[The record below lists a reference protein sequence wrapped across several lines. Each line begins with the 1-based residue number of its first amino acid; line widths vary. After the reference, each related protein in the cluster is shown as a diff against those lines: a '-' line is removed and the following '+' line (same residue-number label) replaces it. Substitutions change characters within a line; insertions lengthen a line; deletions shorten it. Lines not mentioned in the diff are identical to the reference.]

1 MNKFISLVVIL
12 IFIFI
17 PINISYSLENKIILK
32 VNNNIITSVDILNE
46 IIYLES
52 INAEFKNASSTEAFE
67 ISKKSL
73 IKEKIKEIE
82 LLKYIEDLKIEEKLY
97 EQIIK
102 DYFGRLGIE
111 SILELEKFFMNK
123 GLNPSLIEKKI
134 TIEILWNQLIYTKF
148 HQNVKVDENLIKKD
162 LLVKKK
168 QNEYLLSEITID
180 IENKDKINEIND
192 TISEKGFAQAALLHS
207 DSDTAQKGGE
217 LGWVK
222 ETSINKMI
230 KEKLINLNIEEITKP
245 IRIPSGFI
253 IIQVKDKREIELD
266 VNIDNEIK
274 LIIQK
279 KTNEQLNQF
288 SKIYFNKIK
297 KNIQINEL

>member
-17 PINISYSLENKIILK
+17 PINISFSLENKIILK

-52 INAEFKNASSTEAFE
+52 INPEFKNASSTEAFE

>member
-1 MNKFISLVVIL
+1 MNKFISLVIIL

-17 PINISYSLENKIILK
+17 PINNSYSLENKIILK

-111 SILELEKFFMNK
+111 SVLELEKFFINK
-123 GLNPSLIEKKI
+123 GLDPSSIEKKI

-162 LLVKKK
+162 LLIKKK

-180 IENKDKINEIND
+180 IENKDKINEVND
-192 TISEKGFAQAALLHS
+192 TINEKGFAQAALLHS

-230 KEKLINLNIEEITKP
+230 TEKLLNLNIGEITKP

-253 IIQVKDKREIELD
+253 IIQIKDKREIDLD

-279 KTNEQLNQF
+279 KTNEQLNQL

>member
-17 PINISYSLENKIILK
+17 PINISFSLENKIILK

-52 INAEFKNASSTEAFE
+52 INPEFKNASSTEAFE

-111 SILELEKFFMNK
+111 SILELEKFFMDK
-123 GLNPSLIEKKI
+123 GLNSTLIEKKI

-180 IENKDKINEIND
+180 IENK
-192 TISEKGFAQAALLHS
+192 
-207 DSDTAQKGGE
+207 
-217 LGWVK
+217 
-222 ETSINKMI
+222 
-230 KEKLINLNIEEITKP
+230 
-245 IRIPSGFI
+245 
-253 IIQVKDKREIELD
+253 
-266 VNIDNEIK
+266 
-274 LIIQK
+274 
-279 KTNEQLNQF
+279 
-288 SKIYFNKIK
+288 
-297 KNIQINEL
+297 

>member
-32 VNNNIITSVDILNE
+32 VNNYIITSVDILNE

-102 DYFGRLGIE
+102 DYFGRL
-111 SILELEKFFMNK
+111 EL
-123 GLNPSLIEKKI
+123 SL
-134 TIEILWNQLIYTKF
+134 Y
-148 HQNVKVDENLIKKD
+148 
-162 LLVKKK
+162 
-168 QNEYLLSEITID
+168 
-180 IENKDKINEIND
+180 
-192 TISEKGFAQAALLHS
+192 
-207 DSDTAQKGGE
+207 
-217 LGWVK
+217 
-222 ETSINKMI
+222 
-230 KEKLINLNIEEITKP
+230 
-245 IRIPSGFI
+245 
-253 IIQVKDKREIELD
+253 
-266 VNIDNEIK
+266 
-274 LIIQK
+274 
-279 KTNEQLNQF
+279 
-288 SKIYFNKIK
+288 
-297 KNIQINEL
+297 

>member
-1 MNKFISLVVIL
+1 M
-12 IFIFI
+12 
-17 PINISYSLENKIILK
+17 
-32 VNNNIITSVDILNE
+32 D
-46 IIYLES
+46 
-52 INAEFKNASSTEAFE
+52 
-67 ISKKSL
+67 
-73 IKEKIKEIE
+73 
-82 LLKYIEDLKIEEKLY
+82 
-97 EQIIK
+97 
-102 DYFGRLGIE
+102 
-111 SILELEKFFMNK
+111 K
-123 GLNPSLIEKKI
+123 GLNSTLIEKKI

-288 SKIYFNKIK
+288 SKNLF
-297 KNIQINEL
+297 

>member
-17 PINISYSLENKIILK
+17 PINISFSLENKIILK

-111 SILELEKFFMNK
+111 SILELEKFFMDK
-123 GLNPSLIEKKI
+123 GLNSTLIEKK
-134 TIEILWNQLIYTKF
+134 N
-148 HQNVKVDENLIKKD
+148 
-162 LLVKKK
+162 
-168 QNEYLLSEITID
+168 
-180 IENKDKINEIND
+180 ND
-192 TISEKGFAQAALLHS
+192 RNSMEP
-207 DSDTAQKGGE
+207 
-217 LGWVK
+217 
-222 ETSINKMI
+222 
-230 KEKLINLNIEEITKP
+230 INL
-245 IRIPSGFI
+245 
-253 IIQVKDKREIELD
+253 
-266 VNIDNEIK
+266 
-274 LIIQK
+274 
-279 KTNEQLNQF
+279 
-288 SKIYFNKIK
+288 Y
-297 KNIQINEL
+297 

>member
-52 INAEFKNASSTEAFE
+52 INAEFKNASSTDAFE

-162 LLVKKK
+162 LLIKKK

-230 KEKLINLNIEEITKP
+230 KEKLLNLNIGEITKP

-253 IIQVKDKREIELD
+253 IIQVKVTI
-266 VNIDNEIK
+266 
-274 LIIQK
+274 LI
-279 KTNEQLNQF
+279 
-288 SKIYFNKIK
+288 SHG
-297 KNIQINEL
+297 

>member
-1 MNKFISLVVIL
+1 MNKFISLVIIL

-17 PINISYSLENKIILK
+17 PINNSYSLENKIILK

-111 SILELEKFFMNK
+111 SVLELEKFFINK
-123 GLNPSLIEKKI
+123 GLDPSSIEKKI

-162 LLVKKK
+162 LLIKKK

-180 IENKDKINEIND
+180 IENKDKINEVND
-192 TISEKGFAQAALLHS
+192 TINEKGFAQAALLHS

-230 KEKLINLNIEEITKP
+230 KEKLLNLNIGEITKP

-253 IIQVKDKREIELD
+253 IIQIKDKREIDLD

-279 KTNEQLNQF
+279 KTNEQLNQL